1 MSRGFLVFDPFIA
14 AVRTEVLATG
24 SPEAFGGWPHGPTM
38 ASEDRTGSW
47 LRYSHLG
54 IQFCLTFGAFVAL
67 GMWGDS
73 RLEWT
78 PWLTVAGC
86 ALGMTA
92 ATYLLIRETG
102 SKQK

>member
-1 MSRGFLVFDPFIA
+1 VSRGSLVFDPFIA
-14 AVRTEVLATG
+14 AVRTEVLATA
-24 SPEAFGGWPHGPTM
+24 STEAFRRLAARPTM

-54 IQFCLTFGAFVAL
+54 IQFCLTFGVFVAL
-67 GMWGDS
+67 GMWADA
-73 RLEWT
+73 RLAWS

-102 SKQK
+102 SKRE